1 MKNKI
6 RILEEL
12 SVKKNSRFKVFTDN
26 DKVTIINLS
35 YNLQTFLG
43 FLLLFLSYFYFRN
56 IVAVIIICAF
66 LITATD
72 FYKIIQTTNKVV
84 LDLTKKTIEISNT
97 NIIGKLKLKQ
107 LIFFDNIVDITI
119 TKRRFWA
126 INGNA
131 EVFNRLIL
139 NTNRTEINLLD
150 LTFRNYDKDIDPD
163 SLREVLLDLIH
174 NK

>member
-12 SVKKNSRFKVFTDN
+12 SVKKNLRFKVFTDN

-72 FYKIIQTTNKVV
+72 FYKII
-84 LDLTKKTIEISNT
+84 
-97 NIIGKLKLKQ
+97 
-107 LIFFDNIVDITI
+107 
-119 TKRRFWA
+119 
-126 INGNA
+126 
-131 EVFNRLIL
+131 
-139 NTNRTEINLLD
+139 NL
-150 LTFRNYDKDIDPD
+150 
-163 SLREVLLDLIH
+163 
-174 NK
+174 

>member
-1 MKNKI
+1 MRCTINPHQL
-6 RILEEL
+6 RI
-12 SVKKNSRFKVFTDN
+12 
-26 DKVTIINLS
+26 
-35 YNLQTFLG
+35 
-43 FLLLFLSYFYFRN
+43 
-56 IVAVIIICAF
+56 
-66 LITATD
+66 
-72 FYKIIQTTNKVV
+72 VV
-84 LDLTKKTIEISNT
+84 
-97 NIIGKLKLKQ
+97 
-107 LIFFDNIVDITI
+107 
-119 TKRRFWA
+119 